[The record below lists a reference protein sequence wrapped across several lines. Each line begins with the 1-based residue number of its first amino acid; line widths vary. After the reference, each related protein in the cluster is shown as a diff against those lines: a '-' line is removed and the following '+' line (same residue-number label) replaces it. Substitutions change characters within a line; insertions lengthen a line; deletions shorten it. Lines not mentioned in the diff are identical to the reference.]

1 MAEFQ
6 QRGEDLENNFAECKR
21 LLEEA
26 GGRLREL
33 EEGVNEGEQ
42 DEEKRSEIKSLLA
55 EVRRLK
61 KDEKALEKMIE
72 EHKTEE
78 RKLPWNVDTISKEG
92 FSKVRHVGEVTNL
105 TSSNDVSLS
114 TSSSFSLERFQHQAC
129 YQ

>member
-26 GGRLREL
+26 EGRLREL
-33 EEGVNEGEQ
+33 EEKMNEGEQ
-42 DEEKRSEIKSLLA
+42 DEERRSEIKSLLA

-61 KDEKALEKMIE
+61 KDEKSFEKMIE
-72 EHKTEE
+72 DHKTEE
-78 RKLPWNVDTISKEG
+78 KKLPWNVDTINKEG
-92 FSKVRHVGEVTNL
+92 FSKVRHVGKVTNL
-105 TSSNDVSLS
+105 TSSNEVSPS
-114 TSSSFSLERFQHQAC
+114 TSSSLSLERVQHQAC